1 MVTLEELKRSIAQT
15 GESFHKTTVSRTF
28 HNMGFYGRM
37 ARKLLL
43 KENHKESR
51 LHFTD
56 GHSGETANMW
66 IKLLLSDETK
76 IELLCLNAKRCVWRK
91 SNTTHD
97 PVHNIPTVKY
107 GDGSIMV

>member
-1 MVTLEELKRSIAQT
+1 MVTLEELKRFIAQT
-15 GESFHKTTVSRTF
+15 GESFHKTTVSCTF

-51 LHFTD
+51 LHFTE
-56 GHSGETANMW
+56 GHSGETANTW

-76 IELLCLNAKRCVWRK
+76 SNCCALMQNAVFGG
-91 SNTTHD
+91 NLTLHMTLYTTS
-97 PVHNIPTVKY
+97 PP
-107 GDGSIMV
+107 